1 MYGLMR
7 GTRTYDY
14 TKNMKISDDE
24 NNIHAEIIFNPDK
37 KGWFK
42 RMFFSQKTTNDY
54 FEGII
59 TNQRDFDLRYER
71 SGDLD
76 KTAKKNK
83 ITIYSKIE
91 GSWINCM
98 KIDDQTVWEYKKL
111 KPQSVWY
118 VNNPLPS
125 DCRFRTDLI
134 ALLNRDLAKAQ
145 ELKEELE
152 ELQRNDRKLRKE
164 ASKSAKKKK

>member
-24 NNIHAEIIFNPDK
+24 NNIHAEIIFNPDR

-42 RMFFSQKTTNDY
+42 RMFFSQKTTNDF

-76 KTAKKNK
+76 KTAKKNN
-83 ITIYSKIE
+83 ITIYSKME
-91 GSWINCM
+91 GSWIKNL
-98 KIDDQTVWEYKKL
+98 KIDDETVWDYKKL
-111 KPQSVWY
+111 KPQSLWY

-134 ALLNRDLAKAQ
+134 ALLNSDLSKAQ
-145 ELKEELE
+145 ELKDELE
-152 ELQRNDRKLRKE
+152 NIQRNDRKLRKD
-164 ASKSAKKKK
+164 AHKSH